1 MISRFHQRVAEKVDM
16 IKLSF
21 TATCLVGKSILVLN
35 QHQLPDITFSCEFYQ
50 ERIETIIP
58 TEPFLFREAE
68 EIIME
73 SEESEQVSYFREF
86 TLFCIL

>member
-1 MISRFHQRVAEKVDM
+1 M

-21 TATCLVGKSILVLN
+21 TATGLVGKSILVLN
-35 QHQLPDITFSCEFYQ
+35 QDQLAELPDITFSCEFYQ

-73 SEESEQVSYFREF
+73 SEKSEQVSYFREF